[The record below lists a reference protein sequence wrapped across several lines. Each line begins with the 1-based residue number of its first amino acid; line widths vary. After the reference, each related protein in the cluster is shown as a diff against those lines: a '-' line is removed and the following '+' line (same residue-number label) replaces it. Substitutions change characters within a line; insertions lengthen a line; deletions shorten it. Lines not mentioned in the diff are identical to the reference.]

1 MHPGASLGLVCRV
14 VPDDALDAESRRM
27 AGTLAALQP
36 EVVSRFKRVLNDVGL
51 SGFARAIELE
61 NEAQR
66 ALGGRSV
73 P

>member
-1 MHPGASLGLVCRV
+1 
-14 VPDDALDAESRRM
+14 M